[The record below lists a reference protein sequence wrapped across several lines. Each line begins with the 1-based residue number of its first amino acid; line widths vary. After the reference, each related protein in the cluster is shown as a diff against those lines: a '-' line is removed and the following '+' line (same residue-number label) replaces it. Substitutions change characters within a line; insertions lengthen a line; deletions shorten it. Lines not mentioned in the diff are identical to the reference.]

1 MAGYADFSTAYLT
14 WLKSQLD
21 YINNSKAYV
30 NFSVTIDPSYE
41 ITSFKQ
47 ATDVNQ
53 QQIFHNAADDQ
64 VAVLRAIKEIAKS
77 PSDYLDEYA
86 TYLGFEM
93 ATIQATAN
101 TVNNTHNTQISSN
114 SGKATLS
121 FFSTFAPDA
130 MNDFGQ
136 YNPMR
141 IFS

>member
-30 NFSVTIDPSYE
+30 NFSVQIDPSYE

-47 ATDVNQ
+47 ATDSNQ
-53 QQIFHNAADDQ
+53 QQVFHNAADDQ
-64 VAVLRAIKEIAKS
+64 VSMLRTIKEIVKN
-77 PSDYLDEYA
+77 PSDYLQEYA
-86 TYLGFEM
+86 IYLAFEM
-93 ATIQATAN
+93 SQIQTTAN
-101 TVNNTHNTQISSN
+101 NVSNTHNTQITSI

-130 MNDFGQ
+130 MNDFGK

-141 IFS
+141 IFE